1 VNRPARRP
9 APLRAVVCGTR
20 FGQFYLAAVAG
31 LSAEIELA
39 GILSRGSPQSEECA
53 RRAGVPLFTDPAQLP
68 EDVDI
73 ACVVVRSGA
82 VGGAGSD
89 LALQL
94 LSRGIHVLQEQ
105 PVHHD
110 DVVACLQAAR
120 AHDVVYQLGDLYVHL
135 PPVRRFVATA
145 RALLAR
151 RQALHVHAACAIQV
165 AFPLFHILG
174 DALGT
179 VRPWALTA
187 APEADGPYSV
197 LTGRIGGVPAAV
209 QVHHEMDPGDPDNHL
224 SLLHQITIDTAAG
237 RLMLADTHGPT
248 SWVPR
253 LHIPETVRGAFDF
266 EDETAAHLNEPSL
279 IPLDAAPP
287 SYRRILSTWW
297 PAAIGGDLRIML
309 SRILGRTGTGP
320 SGQYHLTLCRLWQD
334 ATRQLGYPALRPFQA
349 HQPLPAAELVTAAKE
364 ADVAGGTGS
373 ERPPAGLGRPAVT
386 CGAQDAS

>member
-1 VNRPARRP
+1 VNRSIDRP

-31 LSAEIELA
+31 LGAEIELA
-39 GILSRGSPQSEECA
+39 GILSRGSPRSEECA

-73 ACVVVRSGA
+73 ACVVVRSRV

-89 LALQL
+89 LARQL
-94 LSRGIHVLQEQ
+94 LGRGIHVLQEQ

-110 DVVACLQAAR
+110 DVAACLQAAR
-120 AHDVVYQLGDLYVHL
+120 EHGLVYQLGDLYVHL
-135 PPVRRFVATA
+135 PPIRRFVATA

-179 VRPWALTA
+179 VRPWRLTA

-197 LTGRIGGVPAAV
+197 LTGRIGGVPVTV
-209 QVHHEMDPGDPDNHL
+209 QVHHEMDPDDPDNHL
-224 SLLHQITIDTAAG
+224 SLLHQITIDTSAG
-237 RLMLADTHGPT
+237 RLILTDTHGPT
-248 SWVPR
+248 SWAPR
-253 LHIPETVRGAFDF
+253 LHIPEAVRSAFDF
-266 EDETAAHLNEPSL
+266 EDETAAHLDEPSL
-279 IPLDAAPP
+279 VPLDAAPP

-297 PAAIGGDLRIML
+297 PAAIGDDLRILL
-309 SRILGRTGTGP
+309 SRILDETGTGP

-334 ATRQLGYPALRPFQA
+334 ATRQLGYPALRPFQT
-349 HQPLPAAELVTAAKE
+349 HQPLPAAKLVTAAKG
-364 ADVAGGTGS
+364 ADLAGSTGS
-373 ERPPAGLGRPAVT
+373 ERSPAGRGCPTVT
-386 CGAQDAS
+386 RGAQDAS